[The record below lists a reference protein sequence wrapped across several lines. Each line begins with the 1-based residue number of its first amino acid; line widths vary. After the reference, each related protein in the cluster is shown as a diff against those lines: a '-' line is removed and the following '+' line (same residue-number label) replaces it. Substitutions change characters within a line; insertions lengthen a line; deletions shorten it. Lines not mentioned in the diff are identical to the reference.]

1 MEGTVTVDQIGG
13 EFRWDREK
21 GYGQHQV
28 GYRQETT
35 GVPLPTSA
43 FLFSGWV
50 VPNLYGPELKT
61 FGNDRAEP
69 TTPIT
74 AQPTAQEVKTVS
86 PLSFDRDSIYR
97 FAGGDTV
104 MLDFPDGPPE
114 RLVLVRVT
122 PKVDL
127 PEKTQVFRGDIYLDP
142 ATAELRRMRGQLLT
156 VGGPPDK
163 TKQKVVDALVP
174 NSSVM
179 DVVNRRVCGRRPG
192 SGLSALRP
200 AGAPSLRARHA
211 GGGPDHH
218 SAPGRACG
226 HHDAP
231 DGGLSTDA
239 GLDRSQPAHR
249 VTRRVPTTSGP
260 RRPTRMPSSVLIS
273 DLADVGPPRFAS
285 RRLTGPVPAQFD
297 LHRFPPVRSSG
308 GTVHR
313 SRRDPAA
320 PRRLSRALL
329 PGEWRLCVVGAR
341 VARRARQHTGAGPVG
356 SWTAHAQA
364 ILAYI
369 TKFADPQTFGPGVGA
384 ILVNDNYDYVDRTQ
398 YGVGLAR
405 SFGRLE
411 QVRARVSV
419 DWVED
424 HTTVAALATGPL
436 GQTYP
441 ANPPVDVL
449 DYLRTRVQVAW
460 NPRISA
466 RFAEPGIGASA
477 LWEHGGGSQ
486 AYDLVQAYLV
496 GRANWKRFTF
506 ALVGNAGAVY
516 SANPPTQQLILFGG
530 TGVAARLWV
539 GPVRRRPG
547 RRRQVDG
554 EHSPPLPR
562 RADQGGQEG
571 EPAGAGAQHL
581 HQSLW
586 RLVRGLGLR
595 HGRFPRPAGDQD
607 QSERTG
613 GPVLGA
619 DGRDKILGATPP
631 RPVRQL
637 ARPRTV
643 QGIRRGDRLDLQR
656 GPGPGLLGMEG
667 ILLREIC
674 SGVSISARPRA
685 GVLHSLFHRASGRGA
700 EVNQPGGTIEWCGR
714 TGRGRRRPCRARAT
728 RCWTRSFR
736 RSVCRCRPSRP
747 WRT

>member
-1 MEGTVTVDQIGG
+1 MVALLFLLQATAPGPDSSYASPALRALVERAAVANALPPPALRAYAARFESELAMVKGLPGPVEGTVTVDQIGG

-74 AQPTAQEVKTVS
+74 AQSTAQEVKTVS

-127 PEKTQVFRGDIYLDP
+127 PEKTQVFRGAIYLDP

-179 DVVNRRVCGRRPG
+179 DVVNRRV
-192 SGLSALRP
+192 
-200 AGAPSLRARHA
+200 AGAGLVPVYQRFDLLVLLPFALDMQGAVRIITQLRDVQVDTTT
-211 GGGPDHH
+211 PPTEV
-218 SAPGRACG
+218 SPL
-226 HHDAP
+226 AP
-231 DGGLSTDA
+231 DSTGVSHAPRDSA
-239 GLDRSQPAHR
+239 RAYHGW
-249 VTRRVPTTSGP
+249 TSG
-260 RRPTRMPSSVLIS
+260 PTRMPSSVLIS
-273 DLADVGPPRFAS
+273 DLADVGPPRFGPDGS
-285 RRLTGPVPAQFD
+285 PVPF
-297 LHRFPPVRSSG
+297 LRSSTSTDFLRYDRVEGLFTGLAVTLRLRDAFPGLSFRANG
-308 GTVHR
+308 GYAWSEH
-313 SRRDPAA
+313 A
-320 PRRLSRALL
+320 
-329 PGEWRLCVVGAR
+329 WRGGLVSTLARGPWVVD
-341 VARRARQHTGAGPVG
+341 
-356 SWTAHAQA
+356 AHAQA

-369 TKFADPQTFGPGVGA
+369 TKFADPQTFGPGIGA

-424 HTTVAALATGPL
+424 HTTVAALTTGPL

-477 LWEHGGGSQ
+477 LWEHGGGDQ
-486 AYDLVQAYLV
+486 GYDLVQAYLV

-530 TGVAARLWV
+530 TGSLPGYEWDQFGGDRAVVVKWMVNIPLPFLTEPIKVGKKVSLPALAPNISIRAYGGWSEASDSATAASLARL
-539 GPVRRRPG
+539 GTRTSPNG
-547 RRRQVDG
+547 QVTQYSVPTDG
-554 EHSPPLPR
+554 IRSS
-562 RADQGGQEG
+562 
-571 EPAGAGAQHL
+571 AQL
-581 HQSLW
+581 
-586 RLVRGLGLR
+586 RLGLF
-595 HGRFPRPAGDQD
+595 G
-607 QSERTG
+607 S
-613 GPVLGA
+613 
-619 DGRDKILGATPP
+619 
-631 RPVRQL
+631 
-637 ARPRTV
+637 
-643 QGIRRGDRLDLQR
+643 
-656 GPGPGLLGMEG
+656 LLG
-667 ILLREIC
+667 LAL
-674 SGVSISARPRA
+674 SKAFDA
-685 GVLHSLFHRASGRGA
+685 G
-700 EVNQPGGTIEWCGR
+700 TD
-714 TGRGRRRPCRARAT
+714 
-728 RCWTRSFR
+728 WTFN
-736 RSVCRCRPSRP
+736 VDLGLAF
-747 WRT
+747 